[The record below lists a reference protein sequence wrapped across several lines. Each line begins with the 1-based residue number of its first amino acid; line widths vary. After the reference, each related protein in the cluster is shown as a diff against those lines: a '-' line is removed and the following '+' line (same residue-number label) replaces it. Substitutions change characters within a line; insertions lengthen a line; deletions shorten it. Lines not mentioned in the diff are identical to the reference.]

1 MIHVE
6 ELCRMRSNIVTHYH
20 AISCQCKSIFYILV
34 TYIDTSLPTRT
45 PSSQS
50 FVVSSRDVSRRALQ
64 VPSLM
69 ASCAGRHHR
78 HGIQM
83 EVSNVMGVYMG
94 VPQNGWFIKSIIQ
107 WKMDGTWVNMDDL
120 GYPPFKIV
128 LGNLHVPSWNKWG
141 KTTEKKKIM
150 LFTMTRRYDELVLDR
165 GLQTYSVSYDST
177 RDTLRKIKCGDGK
190 SPIATFVS
198 RLPFGDTTI
207 YHS

>member
-128 LGNLHVPSWNKWG
+128 LGNLHVPSWNK
-141 KTTEKKKIM
+141 
-150 LFTMTRRYDELVLDR
+150 
-165 GLQTYSVSYDST
+165 
-177 RDTLRKIKCGDGK
+177 
-190 SPIATFVS
+190 
-198 RLPFGDTTI
+198 
-207 YHS
+207 